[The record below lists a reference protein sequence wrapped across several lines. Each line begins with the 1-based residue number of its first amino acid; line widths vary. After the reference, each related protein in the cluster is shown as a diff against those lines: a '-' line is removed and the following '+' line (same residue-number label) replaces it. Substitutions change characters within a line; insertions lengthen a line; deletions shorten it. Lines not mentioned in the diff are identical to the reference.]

1 MDCKLSSYNLSSY
14 NLNQNENIFY
24 IFELKVKDIEGNKYT
39 IRRVKQ
45 EKFGNLINSSDEI
58 GKLTNIKANIYDIND
73 PTNMIT
79 IKKNISTNFNIIL
92 QSKNVLLQINN
103 GDNVIINYKFIN

>member
-1 MDCKLSSYNLSSY
+1 MDCKLSSY

-24 IFELKVKDIEGNKYT
+24 IFELKVKDTGSNKYT

-45 EKFGNLINSSDEI
+45 EKFGNLINSLDEI
-58 GKLTNIKANIYDIND
+58 GKLSYIKANIYDIND

-79 IKKNISTNFNIIL
+79 IKKNIASNFNIIL
-92 QSKNVLLQINN
+92 QSNNLLLQINN
-103 GDNVIINYKFIN
+103 SDYVTINYKFIN

>member
-1 MDCKLSSYNLSSY
+1 MDCKLSSY

-24 IFELKVKDIEGNKYT
+24 IFELKVKDIDGNKYT

-45 EKFGNLINSSDEI
+45 EKFGNLINSLDEI
-58 GKLTNIKANIYDIND
+58 GKLTHIKANIYDIND

-79 IKKNISTNFNIIL
+79 IKKNIATNFNIIL
-92 QSKNVLLQINN
+92 QNNNLLLQINN
-103 GDNVIINYKFIN
+103 SDFATINYKFIN